1 MKNTLL
7 LMFGLALAS
16 CGSDS
21 TTGTATMSATAVAM
35 PAASTNPDPRVAAV
49 RQQHEL
55 LLAKQKEYVLQL
67 GQLQGL
73 EKLTPQREK
82 KSKGQFA
89 SLIERSQANLTALD
103 QLDPDKA
110 KDPAQVALVGEIAEK
125 QAYLVTLGEKQLAG
139 IHNEH
144 YLNNR

>member
-7 LMFGLALAS
+7 LTLGVALAS
-16 CGSDS
+16 CSSDK
-21 TTGTATMSATAVAM
+21 TTGPATTSATADAS
-35 PAASTNPDPRVAAV
+35 PAASTNPDPRAATI

-55 LLAKQKEYVLQL
+55 LLAKQKGYFVQL
-67 GQLQGL
+67 GQLKGH
-73 EKLTPQREK
+73 EKLTPQREE

-89 SLIERSQANLTALD
+89 SLIERSQATLTALD

-110 KDPAQVALVGEIAEK
+110 KDPAQVALIGELAEK
-125 QAYLVTLGEKQLAG
+125 QAYLVTLSERQLAG